1 MTNKN
6 ILLIGAGRSTGS
18 IVTYLAPLLTPNN
31 WHLIVAD
38 SSLALAKNRANEL
51 TNTTAIQID
60 VFNHIEL
67 TSLITSADIVISMIP
82 AHLHIH
88 VAKVCIASNKSF
100 FTASYVSPEI
110 QALDQEAKEK
120 GLLILMES
128 GLDPGIDHM
137 SAMQEIDSI
146 KQQGGQLSLFKSFTG
161 GLIAPECDDNPWNY
175 KFTWNPRNVVLAGQ
189 GTVKFIR
196 NGLYKHITYHNLF
209 KRLETV
215 KIDGYDDFE
224 GYANRD
230 SLKYREIYNLKD
242 IPTLFRGT
250 LRRKGFCEAW
260 DIFVQLGMTDDT
272 YTIDC
277 TNLTYRDFINSYLVY
292 SDIKSVEE
300 KLLDF
305 FRLQP
310 NNDILPKLKWLGI
323 LDKTPINLKEVTPAQ
338 ILQQLLEEKWQ
349 LKPNDKDM
357 VVMQHQFEYI
367 LDNKKH
373 FKTSS
378 LVIKGENASE
388 TSMAKT
394 VGLPLAISVKLYL
407 QNKIKLTGVHIPIL
421 PELYEPILKELT
433 NFDVV
438 FKHKLDS
445 TNI

>member
-1 MTNKN
+1 
-6 ILLIGAGRSTGS
+6 
-18 IVTYLAPLLTPNN
+18 
-31 WHLIVAD
+31 
-38 SSLALAKNRANEL
+38 
-51 TNTTAIQID
+51 
-60 VFNHIEL
+60 
-67 TSLITSADIVISMIP
+67 MIP

-146 KQQGGQLSLFKSFTG
+146 KQQGGQLTLFKSFTG

-277 TNLTYRDFINSYLVY
+277 SKLTYRDFINSYLVY